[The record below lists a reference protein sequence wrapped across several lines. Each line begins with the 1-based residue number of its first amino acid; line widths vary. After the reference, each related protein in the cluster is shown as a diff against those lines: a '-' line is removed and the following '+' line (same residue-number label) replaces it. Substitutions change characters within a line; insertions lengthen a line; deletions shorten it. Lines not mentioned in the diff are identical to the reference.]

1 MKQQRI
7 VICLSLLILSFAIF
21 SACSAEATD
30 SLLPSKNQSND
41 HTSQSEPLDYEA
53 AIRELENRIIE
64 LQQNQYISD
73 AEYEKELS
81 ELLTRL
87 EALKAENQDK
97 GNNGSENTTPPSTE
111 NDNSPTAKALFL
123 YKVADGEAII
133 TGYTGS
139 DTNVVIPSA
148 IDGYTVCAI
157 AEGALASEHIQ
168 HVTVGNGVKRIEWF
182 AFRDC
187 PNLSSVTIPDSVTS
201 IGYEAFGARDK
212 SFTIYCHSGSF
223 AQNYAK
229 SYGITYAI
237 H

>member
-7 VICLSLLILSFAIF
+7 VLCLSLLVLSFAIF
-21 SACSAEATD
+21 SACSAEPTD
-30 SLLPSKNQSND
+30 SLFPSQNQNADNTDQTEDS
-41 HTSQSEPLDYEA
+41 DYEA

-87 EALKAENQDK
+87 EALKAEQQDK
-97 GNNGSENTTPPSTE
+97 EPDSEDSSTPPNNE
-111 NDNSPTAKALFL
+111 NESSPTKALFL

-133 TGYTGS
+133 TKYTGS
-139 DTNVVIPSA
+139 DANVVIPTA
-148 IDGYTVCAI
+148 IDGYKVCAI
-157 AEGALASEHIQ
+157 GEGALASEQIQ
-168 HVTVGNGVKRIEWF
+168 HVIIGNGVRRIEWF

-223 AQNYAK
+223 AQSYAK